1 MRILQ
6 TIILLLLIACQ
17 SEKSEKDIK
26 PGQSQSKLL
35 QESSKESTQQPQKIT
50 NGIVFKDAQG
60 NILSDTEKDSLVQ
73 FMENIQALRSYNQE
87 NNNTEYILFQN
98 YEDLRGF
105 VPDDTIENL
114 IEENRLRRSGGQGAV
129 LSKRIND
136 QWKDKPL
143 PEGNFLQMIDGS
155 VKSFSDYKGKLL
167 VINFWYINCGP
178 CIIEMPYLNDLVNK
192 YQNEDVQFLALS
204 FDTVLDIKSFLQKT
218 EFIYEHGSISR
229 SLMYDF
235 TPVSPGHFIV
245 DKDGIIRDITI
256 GAPRNTEIIF
266 DKLVNLIEKNII
278 SYNCIVFFYIC
289 TDAYSSRRFFRYFSF
304 I

>member
-6 TIILLLLIACQ
+6 TIILLLLIGCQ
-17 SEKSEKDIK
+17 SETSEKDIK
-26 PGQSQSKLL
+26 PAQSQSNLV
-35 QESSKESTQQPQKIT
+35 QESSKETTQQPQKIT

-60 NILSDTEKDSLVQ
+60 KILSDTEKDSLVQ
-73 FMENIQALRSYNQE
+73 YMENIQALRRYDQE

-129 LSKRIND
+129 LNKRIND

-204 FDTVLDIKSFLQKT
+204 FDTVPDIKSFLQKT

-245 DKDGIIRDITI
+245 DKDGIIRDIII

-266 DKLVNLIEKNII
+266 DKLVNLIEKNKK
-278 SYNCIVFFYIC
+278 
-289 TDAYSSRRFFRYFSF
+289 
-304 I
+304 

>member
-1 MRILQ
+1 MRFLQ

-17 SEKSEKDIK
+17 SEIADKDIK
-26 PGQSQSKLL
+26 PAQSQSNPA
-35 QESSKESTQQPQKIT
+35 QESSKESTQKPQKIT

-73 FMENIQALRSYNQE
+73 YMENIQALRRYDQE

-129 LSKRIND
+129 LNKRIND

-204 FDTVLDIKSFLQKT
+204 FDTVPDIKSFLQKT

-245 DKDGIIRDITI
+245 DKDGIIRDIII

-266 DKLVNLIEKNII
+266 DKLVDLIEKNKK
-278 SYNCIVFFYIC
+278 
-289 TDAYSSRRFFRYFSF
+289 
-304 I
+304 

>member
-1 MRILQ
+1 MYCCFSFVYFKTIFESAEMRILQ

-17 SEKSEKDIK
+17 SETSEKDIK
-26 PGQSQSKLL
+26 PAQSQSKPV

-60 NILSDTEKDSLVQ
+60 KILSDTEKDSLVQ
-73 FMENIQALRSYNQE
+73 YMENIQALRRYDQE

-129 LSKRIND
+129 LNKRIND

-204 FDTVLDIKSFLQKT
+204 FDTVPDIKSFLQKT

-245 DKDGIIRDITI
+245 DKDGIIRDIII

-266 DKLVNLIEKNII
+266 DKLVNLIEKNKK
-278 SYNCIVFFYIC
+278 
-289 TDAYSSRRFFRYFSF
+289 
-304 I
+304 

>member
-17 SEKSEKDIK
+17 SETSDKDIK
-26 PGQSQSKLL
+26 PAKSRINSV

-60 NILSDTEKDSLVQ
+60 NILSDTQKDSLVQ
-73 FMENIQALRSYNQE
+73 YMENIQALRRYDQE

-105 VPDDTIENL
+105 VPDNTIENL

-129 LSKRIND
+129 LNKRIND

-155 VKSFSDYKGKLL
+155 VKSFSDFKGKLL

-178 CIIEMPYLNDLVNK
+178 CIVEMPYLNDLVNK

-218 EFIYEHGSISR
+218 DFIYEHGSISR

-245 DKDGIIRDITI
+245 DKDGIIRDIII

-266 DKLVNLIEKNII
+266 DKLVNLIEKNKK
-278 SYNCIVFFYIC
+278 
-289 TDAYSSRRFFRYFSF
+289 
-304 I
+304 

>member
-1 MRILQ
+1 MRTLQ

-17 SEKSEKDIK
+17 SETSKKDIK
-26 PGQSQSKLL
+26 LDQSQSNLV
-35 QESSKESTQQPQKIT
+35 QESSKESTQQTQKIT

-60 NILSDTEKDSLVQ
+60 KILSDTEKDSLVQ
-73 FMENIQALRSYNQE
+73 YMENIQALRRYDQE
-87 NNNTEYILFQN
+87 NNNTEYILFQK

-129 LSKRIND
+129 LNKRIND

-204 FDTVLDIKSFLQKT
+204 FDTVPDIKSFLQKT

-245 DKDGIIRDITI
+245 DKDGIIRDIII

-266 DKLVNLIEKNII
+266 DKLVNLIEKNKK
-278 SYNCIVFFYIC
+278 
-289 TDAYSSRRFFRYFSF
+289 
-304 I
+304 

>member
-1 MRILQ
+1 MKILQ
-6 TIILLLLIACQ
+6 IILLIFLISCQ
-17 SEKSEKDIK
+17 NNV
-26 PGQSQSKLL
+26 P
-35 QESSKESTQQPQKIT
+35 KEDTKQQPQKMPIKEVDKENTTQPKQIT
-50 NGIVFKDAQG
+50 NGIVFKDARG
-60 NILSDTEKDSLVQ
+60 NILSDAQKDSLVQ
-73 FMENIQALRSYNQE
+73 YMDNIQALRRYDEE

-105 VPDDTIENL
+105 VPDESIENL
-114 IEENRLRRSGGQGAV
+114 IEENKLRRSGGQGAV
-129 LSKRIND
+129 LNKRIND
-136 QWKDKPL
+136 QWKNQPL
-143 PEGNFLQMIDGS
+143 PEGDFLQMIDGS

-192 YQNEDVQFLALS
+192 YQDEEVQFLALS
-204 FDTVLDIKSFLQKT
+204 FDTVSDIKSFLQKT

-266 DKLVNLIEKNII
+266 DKLIDLIEKNKK
-278 SYNCIVFFYIC
+278 
-289 TDAYSSRRFFRYFSF
+289 
-304 I
+304 

>member
-1 MRILQ
+1 MVLRYMYCSFSFVCIKTIFESTAMRIVQ
-6 TIILLLLIACQ
+6 IIILLLLIACQ
-17 SEKSEKDIK
+17 SETSEKDIK
-26 PGQSQSKLL
+26 PAQSQSNIL

-73 FMENIQALRSYNQE
+73 YMENIQALRRYDQE

-129 LSKRIND
+129 LNKRIND

-178 CIIEMPYLNDLVNK
+178 CIIEMPYLNDLVKK

-245 DKDGIIRDITI
+245 DKDGIIRDIII

-266 DKLVNLIEKNII
+266 DKLVNLIEKNKK
-278 SYNCIVFFYIC
+278 
-289 TDAYSSRRFFRYFSF
+289 
-304 I
+304 

>member
-1 MRILQ
+1 MYCSFSFVCIKTIFESTEMRIVQ
-6 TIILLLLIACQ
+6 IIILLLLIACQ
-17 SEKSEKDIK
+17 SETSEKDIK
-26 PGQSQSKLL
+26 PAQSQSNLV

-73 FMENIQALRSYNQE
+73 YMENIQALRRYDQE

-129 LSKRIND
+129 LNKRIND

-178 CIIEMPYLNDLVNK
+178 CIIEMPYLNDLVKK

-245 DKDGIIRDITI
+245 DKDGIIRDIII

-266 DKLVNLIEKNII
+266 DKLVNMIEKNKK
-278 SYNCIVFFYIC
+278 
-289 TDAYSSRRFFRYFSF
+289 
-304 I
+304 

>member
-1 MRILQ
+1 MRIVQ

-17 SEKSEKDIK
+17 SETSEKDIK
-26 PGQSQSKLL
+26 PAQSQSNLV
-35 QESSKESTQQPQKIT
+35 QESSKERTQQPQKIT

-73 FMENIQALRSYNQE
+73 YMENIQALRRYDQE

-129 LSKRIND
+129 LNKRIND

-204 FDTVLDIKSFLQKT
+204 FDTVPDIKSFLQKT

-245 DKDGIIRDITI
+245 DKDGIIRDIII

-266 DKLVNLIEKNII
+266 DKLVNLIEKNKK
-278 SYNCIVFFYIC
+278 
-289 TDAYSSRRFFRYFSF
+289 
-304 I
+304 

>member
-1 MRILQ
+1 MRIVQ

-17 SEKSEKDIK
+17 SETSEKDIK
-26 PGQSQSKLL
+26 PAQSQSSIS

-73 FMENIQALRSYNQE
+73 YMENIQALRRYDEE

-129 LSKRIND
+129 LNKRIND

-245 DKDGIIRDITI
+245 DKDGIIRDIII

-266 DKLVNLIEKNII
+266 EKLVNLIEKNKK
-278 SYNCIVFFYIC
+278 
-289 TDAYSSRRFFRYFSF
+289 
-304 I
+304 

>member
-17 SEKSEKDIK
+17 SEISDKDVK
-26 PGQSQSKLL
+26 PAQSQSSPV
-35 QESSKESTQQPQKIT
+35 QESSKESTQKPLKIT
-50 NGIVFKDAQG
+50 NGIVFKDSQG
-60 NILSDTEKDSLVQ
+60 KILSDTEKDSLVQ
-73 FMENIQALRSYNQE
+73 YMENIQALRRYDQE

-129 LSKRIND
+129 LNKRIND

-178 CIIEMPYLNDLVNK
+178 CIIEMPFLNDLVNK

-204 FDTVLDIKSFLQKT
+204 FDTVQDIKSFLLDT

-229 SLMYDF
+229 SMMSDF

-245 DKDGIIRDITI
+245 DKDGIIKDIII
-256 GAPRNTEIIF
+256 GAPRNTQIIF
-266 DKLVNLIEKNII
+266 DKLVNLIEKNKK
-278 SYNCIVFFYIC
+278 
-289 TDAYSSRRFFRYFSF
+289 
-304 I
+304 

>member
-1 MRILQ
+1 MVLCSMYYCFSFVFIKTIFESSEMRILQ

-17 SEKSEKDIK
+17 SETSDKDIK
-26 PGQSQSKLL
+26 PAKSRINSV

-60 NILSDTEKDSLVQ
+60 NILSDTQKDSLVQ
-73 FMENIQALRSYNQE
+73 YMENIQALRRYDQE

-105 VPDDTIENL
+105 VPDNTIENL

-129 LSKRIND
+129 LNKRIND

-155 VKSFSDYKGKLL
+155 VKSFSDFKGKLL

-178 CIIEMPYLNDLVNK
+178 CIVEMPYLNDLVNK

-218 EFIYEHGSISR
+218 DFIYEHGSISR

-245 DKDGIIRDITI
+245 DKDGIIRDIII

-266 DKLVNLIEKNII
+266 DKLVNLIEKNKK
-278 SYNCIVFFYIC
+278 
-289 TDAYSSRRFFRYFSF
+289 
-304 I
+304 

>member
-1 MRILQ
+1 MYCSFSFVYIKTIFESTEMRIVQ
-6 TIILLLLIACQ
+6 IIILLLLIACQ
-17 SEKSEKDIK
+17 SETSEKDIK
-26 PGQSQSKLL
+26 PAQSQSNIL

-73 FMENIQALRSYNQE
+73 YMENIQALRRYDEE

-129 LSKRIND
+129 LNKRIND

-155 VKSFSDYKGKLL
+155 AKSFSDYKGKLL

-229 SLMYDF
+229 SLVYDF

-245 DKDGIIRDITI
+245 DKDGIIRDIII

-266 DKLVNLIEKNII
+266 DKLVNLIEKNKK
-278 SYNCIVFFYIC
+278 
-289 TDAYSSRRFFRYFSF
+289 
-304 I
+304 

>member
-17 SEKSEKDIK
+17 SETSEKDIK
-26 PGQSQSKLL
+26 PDQSQSNLV

-60 NILSDTEKDSLVQ
+60 KILSDTEKDSLVQ
-73 FMENIQALRSYNQE
+73 YMENIQALRRYDQE

-129 LSKRIND
+129 LNKRIND

-204 FDTVLDIKSFLQKT
+204 FDTVPDIKSFLQKT

-245 DKDGIIRDITI
+245 DKDGIIRDIII

-266 DKLVNLIEKNII
+266 DKLVNLIEKNKK
-278 SYNCIVFFYIC
+278 
-289 TDAYSSRRFFRYFSF
+289 
-304 I
+304 

>member
-1 MRILQ
+1 MYCCFSFVYFKTIFDSTEMRILQ

-17 SEKSEKDIK
+17 SEISDKDVK
-26 PGQSQSKLL
+26 PAQSQSSPV
-35 QESSKESTQQPQKIT
+35 QESSKESTQKPLKIT
-50 NGIVFKDAQG
+50 NGIVFKDSQG
-60 NILSDTEKDSLVQ
+60 KILSDTEKDSLVQ
-73 FMENIQALRSYNQE
+73 YMENIQALRRYDQE
-87 NNNTEYILFQN
+87 NNNTEYILFQK

-105 VPDDTIENL
+105 IPDDTIENL

-129 LSKRIND
+129 LNKRIND

-204 FDTVLDIKSFLQKT
+204 FDTVPDIKSFLQKT

-245 DKDGIIRDITI
+245 DKDGIIRDIII

-266 DKLVNLIEKNII
+266 DKLVNLIEKNKK
-278 SYNCIVFFYIC
+278 
-289 TDAYSSRRFFRYFSF
+289 
-304 I
+304 

>member
-6 TIILLLLIACQ
+6 TIILLLLIGCQ
-17 SEKSEKDIK
+17 SETSEKDIK
-26 PGQSQSKLL
+26 PAQSQSNPV

-73 FMENIQALRSYNQE
+73 YMENIQALRRYDQE

-114 IEENRLRRSGGQGAV
+114 IQENRLRRSGGQGAV
-129 LSKRIND
+129 LNKRIND

-204 FDTVLDIKSFLQKT
+204 FDTVPDIKSFLQKT

-245 DKDGIIRDITI
+245 DKDGIIRDIII

-266 DKLVNLIEKNII
+266 DKLFNLIEKNKK
-278 SYNCIVFFYIC
+278 
-289 TDAYSSRRFFRYFSF
+289 
-304 I
+304 

>member
-1 MRILQ
+1 MRIVQ
-6 TIILLLLIACQ
+6 IIILLLLIACQ
-17 SEKSEKDIK
+17 SETSEKDIK
-26 PGQSQSKLL
+26 PAQSQSNIL

-73 FMENIQALRSYNQE
+73 YMENIQALRRYDQE

-129 LSKRIND
+129 LNKRIND

-178 CIIEMPYLNDLVNK
+178 CIIEMPYLNDLVKK

-245 DKDGIIRDITI
+245 DKDGIIRDIII

-266 DKLVNLIEKNII
+266 DKLVNLIEKNKK
-278 SYNCIVFFYIC
+278 
-289 TDAYSSRRFFRYFSF
+289 
-304 I
+304 

>member
-1 MRILQ
+1 MYCSFSFVYIKTIFESTEMRIVQ
-6 TIILLLLIACQ
+6 IIILLLLIACQ
-17 SEKSEKDIK
+17 SETSEKDIK
-26 PGQSQSKLL
+26 PAQSQSKLV
-35 QESSKESTQQPQKIT
+35 QESSKESKQQPQKIT

-73 FMENIQALRSYNQE
+73 YMENIQALRRYDEE

-105 VPDDTIENL
+105 VPDDAIENL

-129 LSKRIND
+129 LNKRIND

-245 DKDGIIRDITI
+245 DKDGIIRDIII

-266 DKLVNLIEKNII
+266 DKLVNLIEKNKK
-278 SYNCIVFFYIC
+278 
-289 TDAYSSRRFFRYFSF
+289 
-304 I
+304 

>member
-1 MRILQ
+1 MRIVQ

-17 SEKSEKDIK
+17 SETSEKDIK
-26 PGQSQSKLL
+26 PAQSQSNLV
-35 QESSKESTQQPQKIT
+35 QESSKERTQQPQKIK

-73 FMENIQALRSYNQE
+73 YMENIQALRRYDQE

-129 LSKRIND
+129 LNKRIND

-245 DKDGIIRDITI
+245 DKDGIIRDIII

-266 DKLVNLIEKNII
+266 DKLVNLIEKNKK
-278 SYNCIVFFYIC
+278 
-289 TDAYSSRRFFRYFSF
+289 
-304 I
+304 

>member
-1 MRILQ
+1 MRIVQ

-17 SEKSEKDIK
+17 SETSEKDIK
-26 PGQSQSKLL
+26 PAQSQSNLV
-35 QESSKESTQQPQKIT
+35 QESSKERTQQPQKIT

-73 FMENIQALRSYNQE
+73 YMENIQALRRYDQE

-129 LSKRIND
+129 LNKRIND

-218 EFIYEHGSISR
+218 NFIYEHGSISR

-245 DKDGIIRDITI
+245 DKDGIIRDIII

-266 DKLVNLIEKNII
+266 DKLVNLIEKNKK
-278 SYNCIVFFYIC
+278 
-289 TDAYSSRRFFRYFSF
+289 
-304 I
+304 

>member
-1 MRILQ
+1 MVLRYMYCSFSFVYIKTIFESTEMRIVQ
-6 TIILLLLIACQ
+6 IIILLLLIACQ
-17 SEKSEKDIK
+17 SETSEKDIK
-26 PGQSQSKLL
+26 PAQSQSNIL

-73 FMENIQALRSYNQE
+73 YMENIQALRRYDQE

-129 LSKRIND
+129 LNKRIND

-245 DKDGIIRDITI
+245 DKDGIIRDIII

-266 DKLVNLIEKNII
+266 DKLVNLIEKNKK
-278 SYNCIVFFYIC
+278 
-289 TDAYSSRRFFRYFSF
+289 
-304 I
+304 

>member
-1 MRILQ
+1 MRIVQ

-17 SEKSEKDIK
+17 SETSEKDIK
-26 PGQSQSKLL
+26 PAQSQSSIS

-73 FMENIQALRSYNQE
+73 YMENIQALRRYDEE

-105 VPDDTIENL
+105 VPDDAIENL

-129 LSKRIND
+129 LNKRIND
-136 QWKDKPL
+136 QWKNKPL

-245 DKDGIIRDITI
+245 DKDGIIRDIII

-266 DKLVNLIEKNII
+266 DKLVNLIEKNKK
-278 SYNCIVFFYIC
+278 
-289 TDAYSSRRFFRYFSF
+289 
-304 I
+304 

>member
-17 SEKSEKDIK
+17 SETSEKDIK
-26 PGQSQSKLL
+26 PAQSQSSPV

-60 NILSDTEKDSLVQ
+60 KILSDTEKDSLVQ
-73 FMENIQALRSYNQE
+73 YMENIQALRRYDQE

-129 LSKRIND
+129 LNKRIND

-245 DKDGIIRDITI
+245 DKDGIIRDIII

-266 DKLVNLIEKNII
+266 DKLVNLIEKNKK
-278 SYNCIVFFYIC
+278 
-289 TDAYSSRRFFRYFSF
+289 
-304 I
+304 

>member
-17 SEKSEKDIK
+17 SETSEKDIK
-26 PGQSQSKLL
+26 PAQSQSKPV

-60 NILSDTEKDSLVQ
+60 KILSDTEKDSLVQ
-73 FMENIQALRSYNQE
+73 YMENIQALRRYDQE

-129 LSKRIND
+129 LNKRIND

-204 FDTVLDIKSFLQKT
+204 FDTVPDIKSFLQKT

-245 DKDGIIRDITI
+245 DKDGIIRDIII

-266 DKLVNLIEKNII
+266 DKLVNLIEKNKK
-278 SYNCIVFFYIC
+278 
-289 TDAYSSRRFFRYFSF
+289 
-304 I
+304 

>member
-1 MRILQ
+1 MRIVQ

-17 SEKSEKDIK
+17 SETSEKDIK
-26 PGQSQSKLL
+26 PAQSQSNLV
-35 QESSKESTQQPQKIT
+35 QESSKETTQQPQKIT

-73 FMENIQALRSYNQE
+73 YMENIQALRRYDQE

-129 LSKRIND
+129 LNKRIND

-245 DKDGIIRDITI
+245 DKDGIIRDIII

-266 DKLVNLIEKNII
+266 DKLVNLIEKNKK
-278 SYNCIVFFYIC
+278 
-289 TDAYSSRRFFRYFSF
+289 
-304 I
+304 